1 MKRAVHTLEIS
12 VSKLISTAGYL
23 MSDMPPHV
31 EYFGLKG
38 VLEKPSIGSAKV
50 PSLIYCVFQLMFAAI
65 TYVAYSL
72 RTSFPS

>member
-12 VSKLISTAGYL
+12 VSKLGSTAGNV

-72 RTSFPS
+72 RTTVIS

>member
-1 MKRAVHTLEIS
+1 MFIS
-12 VSKLISTAGYL
+12 AAGSLVSDTPS
-23 MSDMPPHV
+23 HV

-72 RTSFPS
+72 RASFPS